1 MAANR
6 RRKGLESH
14 VPGLTVK
21 LLSDIA
27 DLLLPRVCAGCGIET
42 VSLCGDCIEALDGPV
57 VRSQPRFG
65 HLPVSGA
72 GVYDGV
78 LRNVLV
84 AYKENGR
91 RDIVAVLGL
100 LLARA
105 VVDSLQNR
113 QIDGKPVILVPVP
126 SSSSAVRRRGG
137 NHVAAF
143 AESAAQMLRSDG
155 LRAGCADVLT
165 VSRHRDQVGFGSAAR
180 KANVEGTHAI
190 AREHTHLVRQ
200 WGERAKVVV
209 VDDIS
214 TTGATGAESTRA
226 LMNAGCTPDGLA
238 VIGIARGS
246 SRQLELDAV

>member
-1 MAANR
+1 MAEGR
-6 RRKGLESH
+6 RLKSLESH

-57 VRSQPRFG
+57 LRSQQRFG
-65 HLPVSGA
+65 RLQVSGA
-72 GVYDGV
+72 GAYDGV

-84 AYKENGR
+84 AYKEHGR

-105 VVDSLQNR
+105 VVDALQNSSV
-113 QIDGKPVILVPVP
+113 DGRPVILVPVP

-137 NHVAAF
+137 NHVAAC
-143 AESAAQMLRSDG
+143 AESAVQMLRADG
-155 LRAGCADVLT
+155 VRAGCADVLT
-165 VSRHRDQVGFGSAAR
+165 VRQHRDQVGFGSAAR
-180 KANVEGTHAI
+180 KANVEGTHAV
-190 AREHTHLVRQ
+190 ARENVNLV
-200 WGERAKVVV
+200 GEWNRRAKVIV

-214 TTGATGAESTRA
+214 TTGATGAEATRA

-238 VIGIARGS
+238 VIGIALGN
-246 SRQLELDAV
+246 SRQPEMNAL

>member
-1 MAANR
+1 MAEGCR
-6 RRKGLESH
+6 GKGLESH
-14 VPGLTVK
+14 VSGLTVK
-21 LLSDIA
+21 LLFDIA

-57 VRSQPRFG
+57 LRSQPRFG
-65 HLPVSGA
+65 RLPVSGA

-78 LRNVLV
+78 LRHVLV
-84 AYKENGR
+84 AYKEHGR

-105 VVDSLQNR
+105 VVDALQDSPV
-113 QIDGKPVILVPVP
+113 DGRPVILVPVP
-126 SSSSAVRRRGG
+126 SSPTAVRRRGG
-137 NHVAAF
+137 NHVAAC

-155 LRAGCADVLT
+155 VSAGCAEVLT
-165 VSRHRDQVGFGSAAR
+165 VSGHRDQVGFGSAAR
-180 KANVEGTHAI
+180 KANVEGTHAV
-190 AREHTHLVRQ
+190 AREHASLVGDWNR
-200 WGERAKVVV
+200 RAKVIV

-214 TTGATGAESTRA
+214 TTGATGAETTRA

-246 SRQLELDAV
+246 SRQPVPNAL